1 MPTEPVEKEP
11 FDFERAQQETK
22 ELVEQRRIADEER
35 KAKAAEERK
44 AKAEA
49 DEERKAKAEAD
60 EERKAKAAE
69 KKLDPRIEGMA
80 ERYEKEKKPNPAKKK
95 T

>member
-49 DEERKAKAEAD
+49 DEERKAKA
-60 EERKAKAAE
+60 AE